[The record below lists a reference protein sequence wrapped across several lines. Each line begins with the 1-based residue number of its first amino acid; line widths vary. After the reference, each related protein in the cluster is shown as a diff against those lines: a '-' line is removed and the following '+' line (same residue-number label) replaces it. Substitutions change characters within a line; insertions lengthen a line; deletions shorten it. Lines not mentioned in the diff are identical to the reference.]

1 MSHQHLSST
10 IINKPKIFDGIIDY
24 PNIFDLQHARYINV
38 DLRPSIYLFLKQFDV
53 LFPHIDCIKFKMGT
67 GTHELDNEPD
77 HDIFLQSLLD
87 LKHCRLQDIHLRHV
101 TRLDFGRGIYRGQTS
116 HDQDMYRI
124 KLRAEVLAHLIS
136 MPIQLIH
143 LRVEQFEWFIHLIKY
158 AFDKLRKSA
167 LTTVRHA
174 EFRLH
179 SCHIG
184 SNKLIHDGKNLIYLL
199 STYTPY
205 LQTLRLW
212 RNDDFPWTSIRPSYK
227 KKFLRHV
234 LCRRWILSLRK
245 PESIAQHVT
254 LFEQNLCE
262 LVEQLKEFVYL
273 DIYCY
278 TDPEKILSKFTMN
291 QDNEYDDV
299 GVNDD
304 AGNDDDDDDV
314 TMEHSKLSYIT

>member
-1 MSHQHLSST
+1 
-10 IINKPKIFDGIIDY
+10 
-24 PNIFDLQHARYINV
+24 
-38 DLRPSIYLFLKQFDV
+38 
-53 LFPHIDCIKFKMGT
+53 
-67 GTHELDNEPD
+67 
-77 HDIFLQSLLD
+77 
-87 LKHCRLQDIHLRHV
+87 
-101 TRLDFGRGIYRGQTS
+101 S

-212 RNDDFPWTSIRPSYK
+212 RNDDFPWTSN
-227 KKFLRHV
+227 KFFL
-234 LCRRWILSLRK
+234 
-245 PESIAQHVT
+245 
-254 LFEQNLCE
+254 
-262 LVEQLKEFVYL
+262 LK
-273 DIYCY
+273 
-278 TDPEKILSKFTMN
+278 SR
-291 QDNEYDDV
+291 
-299 GVNDD
+299 
-304 AGNDDDDDDV
+304 
-314 TMEHSKLSYIT
+314 KLSMR

>member
-1 MSHQHLSST
+1 
-10 IINKPKIFDGIIDY
+10 
-24 PNIFDLQHARYINV
+24 
-38 DLRPSIYLFLKQFDV
+38 
-53 LFPHIDCIKFKMGT
+53 
-67 GTHELDNEPD
+67 
-77 HDIFLQSLLD
+77 
-87 LKHCRLQDIHLRHV
+87 
-101 TRLDFGRGIYRGQTS
+101 
-116 HDQDMYRI
+116 MYRI

-273 DIYCY
+273 DIYWY